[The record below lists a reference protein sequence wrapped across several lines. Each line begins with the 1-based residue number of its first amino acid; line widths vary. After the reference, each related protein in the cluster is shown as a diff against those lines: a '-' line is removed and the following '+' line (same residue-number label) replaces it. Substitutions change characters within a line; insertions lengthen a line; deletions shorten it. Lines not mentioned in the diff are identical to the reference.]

1 MEDKNVF
8 TSDMSINSTD
18 TNFDI
23 RNYMNYDIIKKVL
36 INNPTELALFEI
48 VCIIIN
54 NKLND
59 LK

>member
-1 MEDKNVF
+1 MGDKHVF
-8 TSDMSINSTD
+8 TSDTSINSMD
-18 TNFDI
+18 TNIDI